1 MSLTKKQPLA
11 RHANQKTLKVR
22 WGRFILTSFSVVLIS
37 ALAVGAFGIYLF
49 EDRLKEN
56 SVDLNPVAVDE
67 EPTEESPTPP
77 PVFSSI
83 EESFTMAIIGE
94 DSGQGN
100 AAYGTRDHTL
110 NDVNMVLHIYPGWQQ
125 ATVMS
130 FPRDLIIDIPEC
142 VNPETGERVPA
153 TTDKI
158 NTALT
163 RGGLPCAVE
172 TLSSLAGAPIDNA
185 LMVGFDGVVAL
196 SNAVGGVEVCLTE
209 PINDKHSG
217 LSLDAGYHTLQ
228 GDQALGFLR
237 TRYGVGDGSD
247 LSRISNQQVFLS
259 SLLRKL
265 KSEDTLRNPQKIWA
279 LADAVTANTVLSSNL
294 ASVTTLGNIAY
305 SLKDLNLDQVTFTQV
320 PTYYPEGVNGVML
333 KEEDAEDL
341 FELVFS
347 NQVVGLTGSTGPG
360 DVGSVKQPEEPV
372 VEEPAPTGIAGLGD
386 SFSVGVN
393 GSLPAPVVPEK
404 VEVSDSVTGQTAAEA
419 TCSRGYTG

>member
-1 MSLTKKQPLA
+1 
-11 RHANQKTLKVR
+11 
-22 WGRFILTSFSVVLIS
+22 
-37 ALAVGAFGIYLF
+37 
-49 EDRLKEN
+49 
-56 SVDLNPVAVDE
+56 
-67 EPTEESPTPP
+67 
-77 PVFSSI
+77 
-83 EESFTMAIIGE
+83 
-94 DSGQGN
+94 
-100 AAYGTRDHTL
+100 
-110 NDVNMVLHIYPGWQQ
+110 
-125 ATVMS
+125 
-130 FPRDLIIDIPEC
+130 
-142 VNPETGERVPA
+142 
-153 TTDKI
+153 
-158 NTALT
+158 
-163 RGGLPCAVE
+163 
-172 TLSSLAGAPIDNA
+172 
-185 LMVGFDGVVAL
+185 MVGFDGVVAL

-217 LSLDAGYHTLQ
+217 LSLDAGYHILQ

-333 KEEDAEDL
+333 KEKDAEGL

-360 DVGSVKQPEEPV
+360 DVGSVKQPEAPV

-393 GSLPAPVVPEK
+393 GSLPAPVVPKK